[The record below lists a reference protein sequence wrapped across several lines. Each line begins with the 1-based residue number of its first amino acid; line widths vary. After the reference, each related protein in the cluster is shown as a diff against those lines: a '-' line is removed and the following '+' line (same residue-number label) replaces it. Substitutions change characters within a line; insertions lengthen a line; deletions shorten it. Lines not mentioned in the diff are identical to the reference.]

1 MRSRSIGTNRNC
13 ARFGSTVL
21 GGSALSR
28 SLTTPSYGHFL
39 FSTARA
45 ISSQSLSESIK
56 RLRAIVGD
64 RYPEVPWREVIAF
77 RDVIVHDYLGLNL
90 DRIWD
95 IATIHVPA
103 LKPHINASALSSYT
117 RARSSA
123 STRPRRFS
131 GGHPIRCARRSKVKK
146 LTSPR

>member
-1 MRSRSIGTNRNC
+1 MSGFSGMCERR
-13 ARFGSTVL
+13 L
-21 GGSALSR
+21 
-28 SLTTPSYGHFL
+28 PSFEKLHE
-39 FSTARA
+39 
-45 ISSQSLSESIK
+45 LSESIK

-103 LKPHINASALSSYT
+103 LKPHI
-117 RARSSA
+117 ARMA
-123 STRPRRFS
+123 TDLR
-131 GGHPIRCARRSKVKK
+131 I
-146 LTSPR
+146 

>member
-1 MRSRSIGTNRNC
+1 MKYIETWTAEGREQF
-13 ARFGSTVL
+13 FGDVRTQAVIRKL
-21 GGSALSR
+21 
-28 SLTTPSYGHFL
+28 HE
-39 FSTARA
+39 
-45 ISSQSLSESIK
+45 LSESIK

-103 LKPHINASALSSYT
+103 LQQHI
-117 RARSSA
+117 ARIA
-123 STRPRRFS
+123 TDLR
-131 GGHPIRCARRSKVKK
+131 V
-146 LTSPR
+146 